1 MNLRSLTPEELARA
15 YEIDFKEAFPPAEL
29 KPLYAMEAMRAR
41 GAYDPLA
48 LFDGAGEPQGYI
60 FLWKHPDGR
69 YILIDYLCV
78 PAGKRNGGIGG
89 RLLREA
95 AAHYPPETVFIGESE
110 APTGDP
116 AQDAMILRRLGF
128 YARNGA
134 KTLHYDCALFGVH
147 YKTIC
152 WADPLPDEAEV
163 LRKHQEIYAAQFGP
177 EKYEKYVQIP
187 LLPGEACKEIT
198 DWIE

>member
-1 MNLRSLTPEELARA
+1 MNLISLTPEELALA
-15 YEIDFKEAFPPAEL
+15 YETDFKEAFPPAEL
-29 KPLYAMEAMRAR
+29 KPLAAIEAMREL

-48 LFDGAGEPQGYI
+48 LFDDAGEIEGYI
-60 FLWKHPDGR
+60 FLWKHPDGK

-95 AAHYPPETVFIGESE
+95 AEYYPPGTVFIGESE

-116 AQDAMILRRLGF
+116 AQDGMILRRLGF
-128 YARNGA
+128 YARSGA
-134 KTLHYDCALFGVH
+134 KTLGYDCALFGVH

-152 WADPLPDEAEV
+152 WADPLPDEAEI
-163 LRKHQEIYAAQFGP
+163 LRKHQEIYKEQFSR

-187 LLPGEACKEIT
+187 LKPGEAPREIS
-198 DWIE
+198 DWL